1 MCAYLDRQYLL
12 LRLPYTLELMDD
24 ETMNLKH
31 VSVFHRTFLTF
42 QKQLLASAQY
52 YLIIK
57 IEYLNE
63 IPSSLLLQLPN
74 VIILQ

>member
-1 MCAYLDRQYLL
+1 
-12 LRLPYTLELMDD
+12 
-24 ETMNLKH
+24 MNLKH
-31 VSVFHRTFLTF
+31 VSVFRRTFLTF